1 MKRYISIL
9 FSIAISLLFSLNLSA
24 ANSKRM
30 SEANKLYSA
39 EKYAEADSLYTSI
52 LQEEGFSAALYYNL
66 GNAKY
71 KQGEIA
77 SAILNYERALK
88 LDPNN
93 EDVRFNLEMAK
104 MQTTDKIEELDKFF
118 LSEWNR
124 SLQGIFSSNGWSR
137 LAIICFLMTLAGIA
151 LYFFG
156 KIISLRKTAFFA
168 SIFTAVIC
176 IVSIVYAKRQ
186 KDEQL
191 SHDTAIIFAP
201 STTGKGSPDES
212 GTDLFV
218 LHEGT
223 KVKVKS
229 SLNGWVEIQMA
240 DGNVGWIPEKDLEII

>member
-1 MKRYISIL
+1 MKRYISIIL
-9 FSIAISLLFSLNLSA
+9 SVAFSLLCIFNLSA
-24 ANSKRM
+24 ADSKRLA
-30 SEANKLYSA
+30 EANKLYAA
-39 EKYAEADSLYTSI
+39 EKYAEADSLYTAV
-52 LQEEGFSAALYYNL
+52 LQEEGSSAALYYNL

-93 EDVRFNLEMAK
+93 EDIHFNLEMAK
-104 MQTTDKIEELDKFF
+104 AQTTDKIEELDKFF
-118 LSEWNR
+118 LSEWNK
-124 SLQGIFSSNGWSR
+124 SLQGVFSSNGWSR
-137 LAIICFLMTLAGIA
+137 LAIICFLLTLGGVA

-156 KIISLRKTAFFA
+156 KVVALRKSAFFV
-168 SIFTAVIC
+168 SIFTAIIC
-176 IVSIVYAKRQ
+176 VVSIVYAKRQ

-191 SHDTAIIFAP
+191 THDTAIIFAP

-229 SLNGWVEIQMA
+229 TLNGWVEIQMA